1 MSKALKEFKNMM
13 VREGQVSK
21 LWKTHSPGARIA
33 PPKSGN
39 KDKKWQLRLDAGEV
53 KDGKKRVYV
62 QVKSEATNE
71 SLQKWRKKNSSHG
84 NLAFVDIN
92 VNEPKERM
100 STAFDEIW
108 EDVEKQAKDNLG

>member
-21 LWKTHSPGARIA
+21 LWKTHSPKAHIA

-39 KDKKWQLRLDAGEV
+39 KDKNWQLRLDAEEV
-53 KDGKKRVYV
+53 KDGKKM
-62 QVKSEATNE
+62 EATNE
-71 SLQKWRKKNSSHG
+71 SLQKWREKNSSHG
-84 NLAFVDIN
+84 NLTFVAIN

-100 STAFDEIW
+100 STVSDEIW
-108 EDVEKQAKDNLG
+108 KDVEKQAKDNLG

>member
-21 LWKTHSPGARIA
+21 LWKTHSPKAHIA

-39 KDKKWQLRLDAGEV
+39 KDKNWQLRLDAE
-53 KDGKKRVYV
+53 
-62 QVKSEATNE
+62 EATNE
-71 SLQKWRKKNSSHG
+71 SLQKWREKNSSHG
-84 NLAFVDIN
+84 NLTFVAIN

-100 STAFDEIW
+100 STVSDEIW
-108 EDVEKQAKDNLG
+108 KDVEKQAKDNLG